1 MMTSKAGVSRLA
13 VWRAVMTRL
22 AIVPLS
28 LYAGKK
34 TLSPRFLESGG
45 GIGKP

>member
-1 MMTSKAGVSRLA
+1 
-13 VWRAVMTRL
+13 MTRL

-34 TLSPRFLESGG
+34 TLSPRGRVPASPF
-45 GIGKP
+45 IVRP

>member
-1 MMTSKAGVSRLA
+1 VSVAAARC
-13 VWRAVMTRL
+13 AVMTRL

-34 TLSPRFLESGG
+34 TVNPGG
-45 GIGKP
+45 DWCGSLAMAGGSR